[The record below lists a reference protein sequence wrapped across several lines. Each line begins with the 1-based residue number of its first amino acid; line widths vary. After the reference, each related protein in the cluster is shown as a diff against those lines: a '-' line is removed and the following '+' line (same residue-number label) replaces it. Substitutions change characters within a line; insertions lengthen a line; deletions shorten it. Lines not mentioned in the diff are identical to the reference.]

1 MTLWLQILILVVYTV
16 VLYTVAFTRGY
27 KACYGEYEELIEL
40 FEGDDGEE
48 EGKQQD

>member
-1 MTLWLQILILVVYTV
+1 V